1 MICMN
6 NKIKRFLLSGLVAS
20 LLLMVLSCGNMVQKE
35 LSDKSSEVDNADSK
49 TYLSINLGVKN
60 NARTILP
67 ENPET
72 VNGNFHNFVL
82 KGSSQYVEEKELA
95 AWEEATDIPQR
106 IEVLPGDWTFT
117 LSAVYDG
124 AYGEIPYSATVSA
137 TIKRGIDNSVSFVLK
152 PQGEFGGFVLRLD
165 LSSNTGVDKVIASL
179 KKLSGQEID
188 SRTWDSEALT
198 NVGREITYYYSGN
211 DENPSA
217 VDPNDPGTQNVIR
230 VGTYLVTF
238 EFFTDKDPTPINSWE
253 NYIYISPMTLT
264 QKLDVSLNFNEVRT
278 LTLKD
283 EDGSDITT
291 DDISSGII
299 IKKFSTRS
307 NFDLPVCS
315 KDDKIF
321 LGWKDSNSENIY
333 TKITPNITNNLTL
346 TAYFVD
352 PILYVSDNYNEDDSF
367 TGELGSDDNFGFTAS
382 SPLKTIDGACE
393 LIYKYG
399 RPDLDWTIKVNGSI
413 TGITNSWPWKEQSN
427 IPEKLEKS
435 KHGKTILLT
444 GMNALVS
451 DLPQD
456 MINRG
461 MNRSATTDQ
470 SNTGTVLVVAT
481 DIPVTITNL
490 KLTHGNRASSNTTSS
505 GGALR
510 VESNA
515 TVSLGNGVWLHDNY
529 AKCGGG
535 VFNLG
540 TLYVY
545 GSAVIGDKSKTTIAS
560 GYASVDGSSCF
571 GSSGGGIYNMG
582 KAYLG
587 YDNYVSETVNNPVT
601 WSGGIYYNFAS
612 AGGAIYNAAS
622 AILIMKSGNLAYNAS
637 GTSGSGGGAV
647 YNLGAFTMT
656 GGVIENNDAKG
667 TKGGGVNNAYSNTEV
682 FGTWTFAGGT
692 IKSNK
697 SSDAYGYS
705 SGGGGV
711 VNTGIMYV
719 YGDAVIGDSSASAFA
734 TDENNCSNYAA
745 GDGGGVLVEGTGKA
759 YFGYKSYTSSTVN
772 ETATWSGGIYYN
784 YAGTDTSSNGGG
796 GIAIKD
802 GKVYMHSGT
811 INKNGAALKG
821 NAIFVGGPLYLQG
834 SPSIVPGT
842 DEKNNIY
849 INNYTDT
856 KVVWI
861 DGPLSTSFTALLTP
875 YYYESGSSRYQALK
889 LVDGANTTIAA
900 ECSKFSIASRVDDNL
915 GVTEEWQID
924 GETGKLKPTLE
935 QITPNSNQIS
945 IDIGYNTVDLD
956 MRPDGTA
963 YSRTDTVYT
972 LEDTTKPFKIY
983 LYNSGNY
990 QDFEWLLDGE
1000 QISTADNIIFGGS
1013 SGLNLSSWSKGI
1025 YDLTFE
1031 CTRKADNLKYSY
1043 AIQIKIE

>member
-20 LLLMVLSCGNMVQKE
+20 LLLMILSCGNMVQKE

-67 ENPET
+67 ETPET

-95 AWEEATDIPQR
+95 SWDDADNLPQR

-346 TAYFVD
+346 TAYFVN
-352 PILYVSDNYNEDDSF
+352 PVLYVSDNYNGDDPF

-435 KHGKTILLT
+435 KHGKSILLT

-451 DLPQD
+451 NLPQD

-490 KLTHGNRASSNTTSS
+490 KLTHGNRASSNTTSC

-545 GSAVIGDKSKTTIAS
+545 GSAVIGDTSNQTIAS
-560 GYASVDGSSCF
+560 G
-571 GSSGGGIYNMG
+571 
-582 KAYLG
+582 
-587 YDNYVSETVNNPVT
+587 
-601 WSGGIYYNFAS
+601 
-612 AGGAIYNAAS
+612 
-622 AILIMKSGNLAYNAS
+622 
-637 GTSGSGGGAV
+637 
-647 YNLGAFTMT
+647 
-656 GGVIENNDAKG
+656 
-667 TKGGGVNNAYSNTEV
+667 
-682 FGTWTFAGGT
+682 
-692 IKSNK
+692 
-697 SSDAYGYS
+697 
-705 SGGGGV
+705 
-711 VNTGIMYV
+711 
-719 YGDAVIGDSSASAFA
+719 
-734 TDENNCSNYAA
+734 
-745 GDGGGVLVEGTGKA
+745 
-759 YFGYKSYTSSTVN
+759 
-772 ETATWSGGIYYN
+772 
-784 YAGTDTSSNGGG
+784 
-796 GIAIKD
+796 
-802 GKVYMHSGT
+802 
-811 INKNGAALKG
+811 
-821 NAIFVGGPLYLQG
+821 
-834 SPSIVPGT
+834 
-842 DEKNNIY
+842 
-849 INNYTDT
+849 
-856 KVVWI
+856 
-861 DGPLSTSFTALLTP
+861 
-875 YYYESGSSRYQALK
+875 
-889 LVDGANTTIAA
+889 
-900 ECSKFSIASRVDDNL
+900 
-915 GVTEEWQID
+915 
-924 GETGKLKPTLE
+924 
-935 QITPNSNQIS
+935 
-945 IDIGYNTVDLD
+945 
-956 MRPDGTA
+956 
-963 YSRTDTVYT
+963 
-972 LEDTTKPFKIY
+972 
-983 LYNSGNY
+983 
-990 QDFEWLLDGE
+990 
-1000 QISTADNIIFGGS
+1000 
-1013 SGLNLSSWSKGI
+1013 
-1025 YDLTFE
+1025 
-1031 CTRKADNLKYSY
+1031 
-1043 AIQIKIE
+1043 